1 MNISKSQSCEKGRT
15 RRCSPRNLAKVGSL
29 DLDQTRFDGANL
41 LRRRLKDAGI
51 VADYSPHAFRA
62 TGITTIWGTEGLWRS
77 LSGLPATLIAARR
90 SFMIA
95 ADKRFCSRIWKGFA
109 TKL

>member
-51 VADYSPHAFRA
+51 VADYSPTPSGRPA
-62 TGITTIWGTEGLWRS
+62 LQ
-77 LSGLPATLIAARR
+77 LSGERR
-90 SFMIA
+90 GSGGRS
-95 ADKRFCSRIWKGFA
+95 ADCRPR
-109 TKL
+109 